1 MYTETPAKSRRYT
14 MKPFYRFTFA
24 DGYTYWAAGMSAQ
37 ERRREEAKHGKLISK
52 VKEG

>member
-1 MYTETPAKSRRYT
+1 

-37 ERRREEAKHGKLISK
+37 ERRREESRHGKLIFK
-52 VKEG
+52 IKEG